1 MTGLQSQLDTFAYAL
16 NLGKRTRQ
24 RMAARIHDRVGFPI
38 EEFDLV
44 RMAGYAR
51 DAPLLVAHDTTDRYT
66 PYVDSVTLVEHWP
79 GAAELL
85 TTSGL
90 GHNRLLRDPGVIAA
104 VVSFVAHG
112 NAPPNQRRL
121 AREAP

>member
-1 MTGLQSQLDTFAYAL
+1 MTGLQSQLDTFAEAL
-16 NLGKRTRQ
+16 NLGRRTRR
-24 RMAARIHDRVGFPI
+24 RMAAPIHDRVGFGV

-44 RMAGYAR
+44 RMASYAR

-66 PYVDSVTLVEHWP
+66 PYSDSVTLVEHWP

-104 VVSFVAHG
+104 VVSFVANG
-112 NAPPNQRRL
+112 NGPQIQLRS